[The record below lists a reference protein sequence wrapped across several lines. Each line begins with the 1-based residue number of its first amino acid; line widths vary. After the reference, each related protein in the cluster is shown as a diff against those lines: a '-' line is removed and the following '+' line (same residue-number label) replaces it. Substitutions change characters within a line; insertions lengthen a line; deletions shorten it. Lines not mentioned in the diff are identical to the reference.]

1 MTADA
6 DLSALRSRIQALE
19 IELARVKSQRNKAWR
34 DRAEIH
40 ASLRAITADAHRS
53 ISARPPR

>member
-40 ASLRAITADAHRS
+40 ASLRRITS
-53 ISARPPR
+53 PFPQNTSSPRPR